1 MSELIQTYLPNV
13 YKIGLLGENGWLMAI
28 YTTLYMTVWAFLI
41 GGLIGLLTGL
51 FLVLTA
57 PDGVLENKFV
67 FHILDKVT
75 SVFRA
80 IPFIILLF
88 ILAPVTYLLIKTNLG
103 PTAAIVPLSVATFA
117 FFTRQVQVVLSEL
130 DRGVIEAAQASG
142 ATTFDLIKVYL
153 SEGLPDLIRVSTV
166 TLISLVG
173 ETAMAG
179 AIGGGGIGNVAISYG
194 YNRFN
199 HDVTWTAT
207 FIILLIIFS
216 IQLLGDLLTRKLSH
230 R

>member
-1 MSELIQTYLPNV
+1 MQNWIQTYLPNV
-13 YKIGLLGENGWLMAI
+13 YKIGLWGSNGWLTAT
-28 YTTLYMTVWAFLI
+28 YTTLYMTTWAFVI
-41 GGLIGLLTGL
+41 GGLAGLMMGL
-51 FLVLTA
+51 FLILTA
-57 PDGVLENKFV
+57 PGGVLENKFV
-67 FHILDKVT
+67 FQILDKIT
-75 SVFRA
+75 STFRA

-88 ILAPVTYLLIKTNLG
+88 ILQPLTWLIVRTNLG
-103 PTAAIVPLSVATFA
+103 PTAVIVPLSVATFA
-117 FFTRQVQVVLSEL
+117 FFSRQVQVVLSEL

-179 AIGGGGIGNVAISYG
+179 AIGSGGIGNVAISYG
-194 YNRFN
+194 FNRFN

-207 FIILLIIFS
+207 LIILLLIS
-216 IQLLGDLLTRKLSH
+216 CIQLIGDYLSRLLNH